1 MELVNEADQYKDV
14 WYEYKGKAYAVRR
27 ELLTVI
33 KVEKQKIYDEI
44 YEDLNDLIS
53 VICPIESQDDPVWE
67 KGARSIIMAVCL
79 AMLEDSEYPELEMT
93 REKFC
98 FYNVNKAISNSEDE
112 FRL

>member
-1 MELVNEADQYKDV
+1 M

-53 VICPIESQDDPVWE
+53 VICPIESQDDPV
-67 KGARSIIMAVCL
+67 
-79 AMLEDSEYPELEMT
+79 
-93 REKFC
+93 
-98 FYNVNKAISNSEDE
+98 
-112 FRL
+112 

>member
-1 MELVNEADQYKDV
+1 MRRTSIRMV

-53 VICPIESQDDPVWE
+53 RDLSH
-67 KGARSIIMAVCL
+67 
-79 AMLEDSEYPELEMT
+79 
-93 REKFC
+93 
-98 FYNVNKAISNSEDE
+98 
-112 FRL
+112 

>member
-1 MELVNEADQYKDV
+1 M
-14 WYEYKGKAYAVRR
+14 RR

-67 KGARSIIMAVCL
+67 KGAVPLSWQYAWPCWRTASIRSW
-79 AMLEDSEYPELEMT
+79 
-93 REKFC
+93 R
-98 FYNVNKAISNSEDE
+98 
-112 FRL
+112 